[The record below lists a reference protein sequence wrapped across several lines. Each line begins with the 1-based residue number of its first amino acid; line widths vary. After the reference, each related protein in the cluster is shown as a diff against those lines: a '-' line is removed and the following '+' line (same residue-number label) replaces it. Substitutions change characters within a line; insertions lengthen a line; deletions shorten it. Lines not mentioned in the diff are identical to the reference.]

1 MRTIYRRL
9 PGRAATA
16 AAFVAALALSS
27 PARADITGTI
37 DATITLEAGCIING
51 QNLDDGAT
59 GADFGTV
66 DFGTHNSLFTSADAE
81 VLNGGG
87 GALSIQ
93 CSPGIAP
100 TLSFEAG
107 QNDGEG
113 AGTGVHAMAHAST
126 PGQFVT
132 YNLYSDAGRTTLIP
146 IGGDIALASSG
157 AVQTVN
163 VYGRAFGEAGLVPG
177 LYGDIVT
184 VVLEL

>member
-1 MRTIYRRL
+1 MRKIVH
-9 PGRAATA
+9 PSFVPAS
-16 AAFVAALALSS
+16 AFTMIGAALLASS
-27 PARADITGTI
+27 PAQADITGTI

-66 DFGTHNSLFTSADAE
+66 DFGTQNTLFTSADGQL
-81 VLNGGG
+81 LNGGG
-87 GALSIQ
+87 ALTIQ
-93 CSPGIAP
+93 CSPGISP
-100 TLSFEAG
+100 TLSFDAG

-113 AGTGVHAMAHAST
+113 AGSGIRAMAHTGT

-132 YNLYSDAGRTTLIP
+132 YNLYSDAGRTVSIP
-146 IGGDIALASSG
+146 IGGDISLASTG

-163 VYGRAFGEAGLVPG
+163 IYARAFGEAGLVPG
-177 LYGDIVT
+177 LYGDVVT

>member
-1 MRTIYRRL
+1 MRIVWNHPAVRF
-9 PGRAATA
+9 AALTA
-16 AAFVAALALSS
+16 ASAALLASL

-51 QNLDDGAT
+51 QSLDDGAT

-66 DFGTHNSLFTSADAE
+66 DFGTQNTLFTSADGQ
-81 VLNGGG
+81 LLSGG
-87 GALSIQ
+87 GALTIQ

-107 QNDGEG
+107 ENDGEG
-113 AGTGVHAMAHAST
+113 TGGGIRAMAHSGT
-126 PGQFVT
+126 PGQFVS
-132 YNLYSDAGRTTLIP
+132 YNLYSDAGRTASIP

-163 VYGRAFGEAGLVPG
+163 IYARAFGEAGLIAG
-177 LYGDIVT
+177 LYGDVVT
-184 VVLEL
+184 VVVEL

>member
-1 MRTIYRRL
+1 MRKL
-9 PGRAATA
+9 NPLSPVRASAIAVTG
-16 AAFVAALALSS
+16 AALLASS

-51 QNLDDGAT
+51 QNLDDGAS

-66 DFGTHNSLFTSADAE
+66 DFGTQNTLFTSADGQL
-81 VLNGGG
+81 LNGGG
-87 GALSIQ
+87 ALTIQ

-100 TLSFEAG
+100 TLSFDAG
-107 QNDGEG
+107 QHDGEG
-113 AGTGVHAMAHAST
+113 AGSGIRAMAHTSA

-132 YNLYSDAGRTTLIP
+132 YNLYSDAGRTVSIP
-146 IGGDIALASSG
+146 VGGDIALASSG

-163 VYGRAFGEAGLVPG
+163 IYARAFGEAGLVPG
-177 LYGDIVT
+177 TYGDVVT

>member
-1 MRTIYRRL
+1 MKIISNPSLARL
-9 PGRAATA
+9 AILASS
-16 AAFVAALALSS
+16 ALAMLASA

-37 DATITLEAGCIING
+37 DATITLEAGCIVNG

-66 DFGTHNSLFTSADAE
+66 DFGTQNTLFTTADAE
-81 VLNGGG
+81 VLNGG

-113 AGTGVHAMAHAST
+113 AGAGVHAMAHAST

-146 IGGDIALASSG
+146 VGGGIALASSG

-177 LYGDIVT
+177 LYGDTVT

>member
-1 MRTIYRRL
+1 MRNINHLSTK
-9 PGRAATA
+9 
-16 AAFVAALALSS
+16 FVGGLALAGAALLAAS

-66 DFGTHNSLFTSADAE
+66 DFGTQNTLFTSADGQL
-81 VLNGGG
+81 LNGGG
-87 GALSIQ
+87 ALTIQ

-113 AGTGVHAMAHAST
+113 AGSGIRSMAHASA

-132 YNLYSDAGRTTLIP
+132 YNLYSDAGRTVSIP

-163 VYGRAFGEAGLVPG
+163 IYARAFGESGLVPG
-177 LYGDIVT
+177 VYGDVVT